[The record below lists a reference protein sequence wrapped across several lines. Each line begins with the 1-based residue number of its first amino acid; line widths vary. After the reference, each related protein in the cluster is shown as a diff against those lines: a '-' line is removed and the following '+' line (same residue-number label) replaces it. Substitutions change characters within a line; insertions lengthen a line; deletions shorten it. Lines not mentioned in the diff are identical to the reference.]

1 MFIININLNR
11 GDQVGHFVDDENRQ
25 KCFPIFFKNGALLFP
40 IYITV
45 QVVG

>member
-11 GDQVGHFVDDENRQ
+11 GGPGGPLVDDENRQ